1 MRGRQW
7 LAVSFT
13 VPDRRDPRRSHEE
26 LGMKLLVKF
35 NLVLIIVF
43 AIGIAATTFVLRDL
57 LQRNAR
63 DEIYENAKLL
73 IESALAVRSYTS
85 ANVAPLLETQ
95 IKYEFRPE
103 MVSAFSAIELL
114 KNLRV
119 ANPDYKQFL
128 YREATLNPTNPANKA
143 VDWESDIV
151 NAFRNGVATSP
162 MFGERDTPNGRMLYV
177 AKPLKAGAACLRCH
191 DTAELAPPTMIAKY
205 GSAGGFGWKVNEII
219 GAQIVQIPETF
230 ALARAEVTF
239 RVFMGS
245 LLGVLLAVAL
255 TLNLLLWWMFIRPIT
270 KISALADSIS
280 LGAINAPDFVAGS
293 RDEIGLLANA
303 LSRMRRSLVQA
314 MSMLEA

>member
-1 MRGRQW
+1 
-7 LAVSFT
+7 
-13 VPDRRDPRRSHEE
+13 
-26 LGMKLLVKF
+26 MKLLLKF

-43 AIGIAATTFVLRDL
+43 ALGIAATTYVSRDL

-63 DEIYENAKLL
+63 DEIHENAKLL
-73 IESALAVRSYTS
+73 IESALAVRAYTS
-85 ANVAPLLETQ
+85 KHIAPLLETQ

-103 MVSAFSAIELL
+103 MVSAYSAIELL
-114 KNLRV
+114 KSLRE

-128 YREATLNPTNPANKA
+128 YREATLNPTNPANRA

-151 NAFRNGVATSP
+151 NSFRNGAVKP
-162 MFGERDTPNGRMLYV
+162 PLFGERDTPNGRMLYV
-177 AKPLKAGAACLRCH
+177 AKPLTAGQACLRCH

-205 GSAGGFGWKVNEII
+205 GSAAGFGWKVGEII
-219 GAQIVQIPETF
+219 GAQIIQIPETF

-245 LLGVLLAVAL
+245 LLGVLLAVAV
-255 TLNLLLWWMFIRPIT
+255 TLNGLLWWIFIRPIT
-270 KISALADSIS
+270 KISALADQIS
-280 LGAINAPDFVAGS
+280 LGDINAPDFATGS
-293 RDEIGLLANA
+293 RDEIGMLANA

>member
-1 MRGRQW
+1 
-7 LAVSFT
+7 
-13 VPDRRDPRRSHEE
+13 
-26 LGMKLLVKF
+26 MKLLLKF

-43 AIGIAATTFVLRDL
+43 AIGIAATTYVSRDL
-57 LQRNAR
+57 LQRHAR

-73 IESALAVRSYTS
+73 IESALAVRAYTS
-85 ANVAPLLETQ
+85 RHIAPLLETQ

-103 MVSAFSAIELL
+103 MVSAYSAIELL
-114 KNLRV
+114 KSLRE
-119 ANPDYKQFL
+119 ANPDYKQFQ
-128 YREATLNPTNPANKA
+128 YREATLNPTNPANRA

-151 NAFRNGVATSP
+151 NSFRNGAVKAP
-162 MFGERDTPNGRMLYV
+162 LFGERDTPNGRMLYV
-177 AKPLKAGAACLRCH
+177 AKPLTAGSACLRCH
-191 DTAELAPPTMIAKY
+191 DTADTAPPTMIAKY
-205 GSAGGFGWKVNEII
+205 GSAAGFGWKVGEII
-219 GAQIVQIPETF
+219 GAQIIQIPETF

-245 LLGVLLAVAL
+245 LLAVLLAIAV

-270 KISALADSIS
+270 KISALADQIS
-280 LGAINAPDFVAGS
+280 LGDITAPDFVARS